1 MMGELVAWTSMLD
14 GTMVYKEPERISRCE
29 AALRVRCR
37 LVLRRDAKGSD
48 TDLSGAS
55 SKRASSIEVGVWEG
69 RKGSSQELS
78 RLKSPRRV
86 GVVVGDNF
94 LEVREGLA
102 RPCAAEGAK
111 VVKS

>member
-1 MMGELVAWTSMLD
+1 MP
-14 GTMVYKEPERISRCE
+14 KEAS
-29 AALRVRCR
+29 
-37 LVLRRDAKGSD
+37 
-48 TDLSGAS
+48 DLSGAS

-111 VVKS
+111 VVGVREANGVKSGYPYSTITRAANKGVCRRGYCR

>member
-1 MMGELVAWTSMLD
+1 MMGEPVAWTSMLD
-14 GTMVYKEPERISRCE
+14 GTVVYKEPERISRCSLARKVSAGVSVMPKE
-29 AALRVRCR
+29 A
-37 LVLRRDAKGSD
+37 

-55 SKRASSIEVGVWEG
+55 SKRASGIEVGVWEG

>member
-1 MMGELVAWTSMLD
+1 MP
-14 GTMVYKEPERISRCE
+14 KE
-29 AALRVRCR
+29 AT
-37 LVLRRDAKGSD
+37 G
-48 TDLSGAS
+48 LSGAS
-55 SKRASSIEVGVWEG
+55 SKRASGIEVGVWEG

-78 RLKSPRRV
+78 RLESPRRV

-102 RPCAAEGAK
+102 RPCAVEGAK

>member
-1 MMGELVAWTSMLD
+1 MGLWSIKSQSAYQD
-14 GTMVYKEPERISRCE
+14 

-37 LVLRRDAKGSD
+37 LVVSVVPKEATG
-48 TDLSGAS
+48 LSGAS
-55 SKRASSIEVGVWEG
+55 SKRASGIEVGVWEG

-78 RLKSPRRV
+78 RLKWPRRV

-102 RPCAAEGAK
+102 RPCVVEGAK